1 MMKAPIAIAIM
12 LVPGAAWASETTTK
26 SMSFEECQSV
36 IAQPVNVV
44 ESSDLRI
51 VKWFLSD
58 GTVMVA
64 CSRPD
69 GKMVVTKT
77 SN

>member
-1 MMKAPIAIAIM
+1 VSGQYSAP
-12 LVPGAAWASETTTK
+12 PT
-26 SMSFEECQSV
+26 
-36 IAQPVNVV
+36 NVV
-44 ESSDLRI
+44 ETTDLRI

-58 GTVMVA
+58 GAVMVA

-77 SN
+77 AN